1 LQDTTDPE
9 RESTMTVLQE
19 VRSPL
24 ISDGAHAMTV
34 LISHPP
40 GAPGYPPHRLPG
52 GPGFGYMID
61 GEMMFELEGE
71 APRVLRAGDAFWGAG
86 GDVIHYQDANN
97 RADIPCSFVLT
108 LFRVPGQ
115 PMLEWVTE
123 EELEERKALR
133 VNVPRSTV
141 SHADTTAAS
150 TRSGAG
156 AATTSHESGYE
167 RAHQWRAATRG
178 LVLLGAT
185 AMAAADRPQ
194 SQGGS
199 ISITLTGKALSNDL
213 LLADTGTIELRS
225 LGGHAGARIHP
236 MRVVP
241 MRLDMLSDLPAIG
254 VSGRGMTEP
263 TQLRLVVE
271 LTAHN
276 PLTETTSVMTCEYDS
291 VILDAQTP
299 FALLDFELQHGDL
312 RQHTPT
318 H

>member
-1 LQDTTDPE
+1 MLQDRTDSEWDSTT
-9 RESTMTVLQE
+9 TVVQQ

-24 ISDGAHAMTV
+24 IPEGAHVMTV

-61 GEMMFELEGE
+61 GEMLFELEGE

-97 RADIPCSFVLT
+97 RTDIPCSFVLT
-108 LFRVPGQ
+108 LFCLPGQ

-123 EELEERKALR
+123 EELEERKGLR
-133 VNVPRSTV
+133 VSISPSIDGHV
-141 SHADTTAAS
+141 DTTAVAAS
-150 TRSGAG
+150 THSGTG
-156 AATTSHESGYE
+156 AATTSHESRYG

-185 AMAAADRPQ
+185 AMAASDQPQ
-194 SQGGS
+194 SQGS

-213 LLADTGTIELRS
+213 SLADTGTIALTS
-225 LGGHAGARIHP
+225 LGDHADARIHP

-241 MRLDMLSDLPAIG
+241 MRLDMLSDLPAIC
-254 VSGRGMTEP
+254 VRGRGMTEA
-263 TQLRLVVE
+263 TQLRLW
-271 LTAHN
+271 LN
-276 PLTETTSVMTCEYDS
+276 
-291 VILDAQTP
+291 
-299 FALLDFELQHGDL
+299 
-312 RQHTPT
+312 
-318 H
+318 